1 MAVEYRQALRG
12 VAPYKPARS
21 LESVRREYG
30 LTEIIKLAGNENS
43 HGASPLVLEALA
55 NFNAELA
62 RYPDMHC
69 TALREQ
75 LAEKLGVEQEQ
86 LVFGN
91 GSFELISLI
100 AQTFFNPG
108 DEAVIPV
115 PSFGWYTTAV
125 TQAGGKP
132 VLVALDNHTV
142 DLNAAL
148 AAVTDR
154 TRAVCLVN
162 PNNPTGTYFTR
173 AQLDTFLGAL
183 REDILVVL
191 DEAYIDFVYGEDFPD
206 GLDVIREHGNAVTL
220 RTFSKVYGLASLRI
234 GYAAAQHSII
244 DAISRAK
251 QPLNVNGA
259 AQAAAAAALRDRGH
273 YDHVVS
279 ANAAGRELY
288 YSTLGAWNIPYIPTQ
303 CNFIMFDTG
312 RDSAEMELQYL
323 KRGVLVRAGAEFGMP
338 TWLRVTI
345 GTERENR
352 KVLSILR
359 ELLKL

>member
-12 VAPYKPARS
+12 VTPYKPARS

-30 LTEIIKLAGNENS
+30 LEEIIKLAGNENS
-43 HGASPLVLEALA
+43 HGASPLVARALA
-55 NFNAELA
+55 EFNSELT

-69 TALREQ
+69 TALRSA
-75 LAEKLGVEQEQ
+75 LAEKLGLGHEQ

-91 GSFELISLI
+91 GSFELISLV
-100 AQTFFNPG
+100 AQTFLAPG
-108 DEAVIPV
+108 DEAIIPA
-115 PSFGWYTTAV
+115 PSFGWYTVAI
-125 TQAGGKP
+125 TQAGGVP
-132 VLVALDNHTV
+132 VHVALDDHCV
-142 DLNAAL
+142 DLGAVL

-173 AQLDTFLGAL
+173 ARLDAFLGAL
-183 REDILVVL
+183 REDILVIL

-206 GLDVIREHGNAVTL
+206 GLDVIRSHGNAVAL

-234 GYAAAQHSII
+234 GYAAAQPGII

-259 AQAAAAAALRDRGH
+259 AQAAAVAALRDSGH
-273 YDHVVS
+273 YDHVVGE
-279 ANAAGRELY
+279 NARGRQLY
-288 YSTLGAWNIPYIPTQ
+288 YRSLGEWGIPYIPTQ
-303 CNFIMFDTG
+303 GNFIMFDTG
-312 RDSAEMELQYL
+312 RDSAQLELEYL
-323 KRGVLVRAGAEFGMP
+323 KRGVLIRRGAEFGMP

-345 GTERENR
+345 GTERENL

-359 ELLKL
+359 ELLNL